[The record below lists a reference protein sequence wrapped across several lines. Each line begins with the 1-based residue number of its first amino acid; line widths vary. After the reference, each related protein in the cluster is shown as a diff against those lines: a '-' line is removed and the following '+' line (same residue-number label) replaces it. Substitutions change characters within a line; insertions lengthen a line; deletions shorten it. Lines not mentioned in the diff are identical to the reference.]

1 MTKFSL
7 RIVIKDEENDQNHE
21 KIVLLN
27 NDIEK
32 HIIFFYRNIERV
44 VSMSHFWNSFI
55 SETQL
60 LRNQIDYEILKSF
73 LIEKEFNAIKFKH
86 NAHIFPEFI
95 NSKSYFRFK
104 DNLAAAIKISRID
117 DVFTKSIAN
126 VEKHTEFKTKIK
138 VFRAKVNVFEKQ
150 TNVYDI
156 ATKFVEEKSNI
167 TIDEINLENLKMI
180 YLEKEISF
188 FRKELNTHFN
198 VHENHLI
205 CVAKKFRDEMST
217 VATYVNRAKKRFRD
231 DIQLKIATDFKLL
244 KDIKNNEQFELKNWQ
259 IVVLFSNAHE
269 CQCFHCIISLKNA
282 FQFAIYKFE
291 NTLSKVFF
299 DENDIIALFTRST
312 KRFKFFTFTS
322 SFLKIVMSIFDKNE
336 NIVKSDNDI
345 FIFINKT
352 NIIVIIVQNFTIDK
366 NEKRVVQFNVQ
377 KFSVNNEMFDFLKNK
392 QIIAIIVLKF
402 DVDKNE
408 SRVVQFNAQKFSIS
422 NETFDSMKNK
432 HVIAIIA
439 QKFDVDKD
447 ENRVVKF
454 SDQEFV
460 ADSERDD
467 IMKKDKIIANIE
479 SDFDY
484 FKSAFENVI
493 FKISNERFYRFD
505 DFLIDDVLRR
515 RFHSSWD
522 FHILSQMISLSTIN
536 MRMINSLFFLNQ
548 RSCWFFL
555 FYRNRCFF
563 FDFWIFLKYLS

>member
-1 MTKFSL
+1 M
-7 RIVIKDEENDQNHE
+7 
-21 KIVLLN
+21 
-27 NDIEK
+27 
-32 HIIFFYRNIERV
+32 
-44 VSMSHFWNSFI
+44 
-55 SETQL
+55 
-60 LRNQIDYEILKSF
+60 KSF
-73 LIEKEFNAIKFKH
+73 LIEKKFNAIKFKH
-86 NAHIFPEFI
+86 NVHIFSEFI
-95 NSKSYFRFK
+95 NNKSYFRFK
-104 DNLAAAIKISRID
+104 NNLIITIKINRID
-117 DVFTKSIAN
+117 DVFTKFIAN
-126 VEKHTEFKTKIK
+126 VKKHTKFKTKIK
-138 VFRAKVNVFEKQ
+138 VFRIKVNVFEKQ

-156 ATKFVEEKSNI
+156 ATKFVEKKSNI
-167 TIDEINLENLKMI
+167 TINEINFESLKMI
-180 YLEKEISF
+180 YLRKKIFF
-188 FRKELNTHFN
+188 FRKKLNTHFN

-205 CVAKKFRDEMST
+205 YVAKKFRDEMSI

-231 DIQLKIATDFKLL
+231 DIQFKIATNFKLL
-244 KDIKNNEQFELKNWQ
+244 KNIKNNEQFELKSWQ
-259 IVVLFSNAHE
+259 IIVLFFNAHE
-269 CQCFHCIISLKNA
+269 CQCFHCIISFKNA
-282 FQFAIYKFE
+282 FQFATYKFE
-291 NTLSKVFF
+291 NILSKMFF
-299 DENDIIALFTRST
+299 NENDIIALFTRST
-312 KRFKFFTFTS
+312 KKFKFFTFTS

-439 QKFDVDKD
+439 QKFDVDKN

-454 SDQEFV
+454 NDQKFAV
-460 ADSERDD
+460 DSEKDD
-467 IMKKDKIIANIE
+467 VMKKNKTIANTE
-479 SDFDY
+479 FDFDY
-484 FKSAFENVI
+484 FKFASENQI

-515 RFHSSWD
+515 RFHSNWN

-536 MRMINSLFFLNQ
+536 MRIINNLFFWINVHVD
-548 RSCWFFL
+548 FF
-555 FYRNRCFF
+555 FFIATNAFF